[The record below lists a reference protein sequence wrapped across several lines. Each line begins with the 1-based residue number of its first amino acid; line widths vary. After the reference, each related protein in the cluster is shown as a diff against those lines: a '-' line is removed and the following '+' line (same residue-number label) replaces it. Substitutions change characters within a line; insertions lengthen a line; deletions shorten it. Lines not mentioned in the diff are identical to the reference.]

1 MRVSPTAL
9 ISSGVL
15 GAGSGAIGGAYG
27 AGEGNR
33 LLGGVAGGL
42 AGIPSGVA
50 GLFLGGNAA
59 NAINDK
65 LPRSSMIN
73 AGLLGSAMGGGAGG
87 YAAGKGV
94 KALKEGSMSPIN
106 YAFDIGKQR
115 ALKEAGYDSVEE
127 VIKEAQALGLYEEPS
142 KTAAAVDTNALAELR
157 TRLGPALLALLASGA
172 LGGLSGAAGGALG
185 AGEGNRLSGAGAG
198 ALAGIPTGIGGGMSG
213 LLLQKAM
220 DNGRGPGPGPS
231 GGIAGSLLGGGAGG
245 YTAGKGVKAIKESS
259 MSPIN
264 HAFDIGKQK
273 ALKEAGYNSAEEV
286 IKEAQALGLY
296 EQPTE
301 PSKTAAAVDTNALAE
316 LRARLK

>member
-245 YTAGKGVKAIKESS
+245 YTAGKGIKAMKEKEGS

-296 EQPTE
+296 EQRFGA
-301 PSKTAAAVDTNALAE
+301 SS
-316 LRARLK
+316 